1 MWPEIIGIVGGGG
14 ALVAALGWLVQIIVK
29 HRLDKD
35 VALYRE
41 TLGKEMTELKAKLDA
56 LNLERQIRFSKLHE
70 KRAEII
76 GELYRLLQLT
86 DRRFQTV
93 SIYMSRYAESVDKV
107 APALIE
113 VFEQLR
119 EFYLIHKIYFGANF
133 CVAADRLVKLLLEP
147 TQNYQMWLR
156 DGKLPEGYHG
166 ELLRQ
171 CNDALG
177 ELPLLRREIESEFR
191 DMLGV
196 DNTSVTSA
204 AVKPS

>member
-14 ALVAALGWLVQIIVK
+14 ALVAALAWLIQTIVK

-35 VALYRE
+35 IALYRE
-41 TLGKEMTELKAKLDA
+41 TLGKEMTELKAKLDG

-76 GELYRLLQLT
+76 GEMYRLLQLT

-93 SIYMSRYAESVDKV
+93 ITYMGCYADSVDKV

-119 EFYLIHKIYFGANF
+119 EFYLVHKIYFGANF
-133 CVAADRLVKLLLEP
+133 CVAGDRLVKLLLEP

-156 DGKLPEGYHG
+156 DGKLPEGYHD
-166 ELLRQ
+166 ELRRQ
-171 CNDALG
+171 CHEALS

-196 DNTSVTSA
+196 DNTPVSSA